1 MIKSTLTA
9 LILGAALIA
18 TPAAAETAQING
30 LEMYYEVHGDGP
42 PLVLLHGAYMSI
54 DTNWDALIPT
64 FAETHK
70 VIAVELQAHGHTSDR
85 DTPIT
90 YEGMSEDVAAL
101 LDHLEIDKA
110 AIFGYSMGASVG
122 IRLAMD
128 HPEKVERL
136 IVASGGINYD
146 AYPDG
151 FYEMIETIT
160 PEMMAGSPFEEEY
173 KRLSP
178 NPDGFP
184 TLVEKLKALDL
195 DRFAWDEE
203 AFAAI
208 DVPTLLVFGDADVV
222 EIDHITKLFTLL
234 GGHSNGDMQG
244 LPLVQ
249 LAVLPGTSH
258 INVIFNPANIE
269 YLKAMVPTF
278 LAQELPAPPQM
289 TF

>member
-1 MIKSTLTA
+1 MLKS
-9 LILGAALIA
+9 LIAAALGAALMV

-54 DTNWDALIPT
+54 DSNWDALIPT

-110 AIFGYSMGASVG
+110 AVFGYSMGASVG

-136 IVASGGINYD
+136 IVASGGDQLRRLPRWLLRDDRNHHAGD
-146 AYPDG
+146 DG
-151 FYEMIETIT
+151 
-160 PEMMAGSPFEEEY
+160 G
-173 KRLSP
+173 
-178 NPDGFP
+178 
-184 TLVEKLKALDL
+184 
-195 DRFAWDEE
+195 
-203 AFAAI
+203 
-208 DVPTLLVFGDADVV
+208 
-222 EIDHITKLFTLL
+222 
-234 GGHSNGDMQG
+234 
-244 LPLVQ
+244 
-249 LAVLPGTSH
+249 LAVRGG
-258 INVIFNPANIE
+258 VQEA
-269 YLKAMVPTF
+269 
-278 LAQELPAPPQM
+278 LAQSRRLRHSRRKAEGPRPRPLRLGRGGVRGDRRADAARFRRRRRGRDRAHNEVVHAARRSLQRRHAGPAARPARGAPRHVAHQRRSS
-289 TF
+289 TQPTSSISRPWCRPSSPRSCRRPLR

>member
-1 MIKSTLTA
+1 MLKS
-9 LILGAALIA
+9 LIAAAFGAALMVA
-18 TPAAAETAQING
+18 PAAAETAQING
-30 LEMYYEVHGDGP
+30 LDMYYEVHGDGP

-64 FAETHK
+64 FAATHK

-101 LDHLEIDKA
+101 LDHLEIEKA

-128 HPEKVERL
+128 HPDKVERL

-208 DVPTLLVFGDADVV
+208 DVPTLLVFGDADVI
-222 EIDHITKLFTLL
+222 EIEHITKLFTLL
-234 GGHSNGDMQG
+234 GGHPDGDMKG

-258 INVIFNPANIE
+258 INVIFNPINIE
-269 YLKAMVPTF
+269 YLKTMVPTF

>member
-9 LILGAALIA
+9 LILGAAMIA

>member
-1 MIKSTLTA
+1 
-9 LILGAALIA
+9 
-18 TPAAAETAQING
+18 
-30 LEMYYEVHGDGP
+30 
-42 PLVLLHGAYMSI
+42 
-54 DTNWDALIPT
+54 
-64 FAETHK
+64 
-70 VIAVELQAHGHTSDR
+70 
-85 DTPIT
+85 
-90 YEGMSEDVAAL
+90 
-101 LDHLEIDKA
+101 
-110 AIFGYSMGASVG
+110 
-122 IRLAMD
+122 
-128 HPEKVERL
+128 
-136 IVASGGINYD
+136 
-146 AYPDG
+146 
-151 FYEMIETIT
+151 
-160 PEMMAGSPFEEEY
+160 MMAGSPFEAEY

-195 DRFAWDEE
+195 DRFAWDEQ

>member
-1 MIKSTLTA
+1 MLKS
-9 LILGAALIA
+9 LIAAAFGAALMVA
-18 TPAAAETAQING
+18 PAAAETAQING
-30 LEMYYEVHGDGP
+30 LDMYYEVHGDGP

-64 FAETHK
+64 FAATHK

-101 LDHLEIDKA
+101 LDHLEIEKA

-128 HPEKVERL
+128 HPDKVERL

-173 KRLSP
+173 NRLSP

-208 DVPTLLVFGDADVV
+208 DVPTLLVFGDADVI
-222 EIDHITKLFTLL
+222 EIEHITKLFTLL
-234 GGHSNGDMQG
+234 GGHADGDMKG

-258 INVIFNPANIE
+258 INVIFNPINIE
-269 YLKAMVPTF
+269 YLKTMVPTF